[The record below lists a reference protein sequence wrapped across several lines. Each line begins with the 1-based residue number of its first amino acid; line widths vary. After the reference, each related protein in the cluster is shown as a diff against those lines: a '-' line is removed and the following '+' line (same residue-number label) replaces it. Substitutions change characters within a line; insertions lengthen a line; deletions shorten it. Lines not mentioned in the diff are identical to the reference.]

1 MLFPLLLLDSNGK
14 LLANEHNPFLK
25 IVAMNEASS
34 KSFTLVSS
42 RVIDAQLLDN
52 QMLEDL
58 SPALIAP
65 TPVTI
70 SRKRFNQA
78 VRNEYENSVCFKR
91 CHNNNDF
98 LISDYSEKQWRL
110 LLEENGHTIFDII
123 PWKNAQAKEKI
134 LQYLVNNA
142 CNSGPS
148 AGGIGCWN
156 SIPGESD

>member
-1 MLFPLLLLDSNGK
+1 MKSYLWSWFFLTLLFPLLLLDSNGK

-78 VRNEYENSVCFKR
+78 VRNEYE
-91 CHNNNDF
+91 
-98 LISDYSEKQWRL
+98 KQWRL

-156 SIPGESD
+156 SIPRESD